1 MDSRSTPL
9 TPTPRRGSAARRQR
23 FGGLLAA
30 QLAIACG
37 PAAAPGQEKPI
48 TPEAAL
54 QRLKDGNTRFVHD
67 KVVKKDTG
75 PARRLELA
83 KGQSPIAVILTCA
96 DSRVAP
102 ELLFNKGLGDLFVL
116 RVAGNVVDDS
126 HGMLGSAEYAVLH
139 LKVPL
144 IVVMGHESCGAV
156 TAVLKGESAPGNLS
170 RLLKSIR
177 VGTDLPKDKKAALAA
192 ATQANTLF
200 QATEM
205 IRQSA
210 ILKEFADSGRV
221 RIVPAVYSLTTG
233 EVTWLDP
240 VRTKPGAPKAKS
252 KLPAEEVREK

>member
-1 MDSRSTPL
+1 LP
-9 TPTPRRGSAARRQR
+9 AA
-23 FGGLLAA
+23 L
-30 QLAIACG
+30 LAIACG
-37 PAAAPGQEKPI
+37 PAAASSQEKPL

-54 QRLKDGNTRFVHD
+54 QRLKEGNSRFVQD
-67 KVVKKDTG
+67 KVIAKDTG

-83 KGQSPIAVILTCA
+83 KGQSPLAVVLTCA

-102 ELLFNKGLGDLFVL
+102 ELVFNKGLGELFVL

-144 IVVMGHESCGAV
+144 IVVMGHENCGAV
-156 TAVLKGESAPGNLS
+156 SAVLKGESARGNLS
-170 RLLKSIR
+170 RLLKSVR
-177 VGTDLPKDKKAALAA
+177 VGKDLPRDKTAALMA
-192 ATQANTLF
+192 ATRANALF

-205 IRQSA
+205 LRQSD

-221 RIVPAVYSLTTG
+221 LIVPAVYSLTTG

-240 VRTKPGAPKAKS
+240 VRTKKAPRAK
-252 KLPAEEVREK
+252 